1 MDRIDNRDPAYAG
14 WLGVG
19 MNPALARRLRAADC
33 LLILGSRLGD
43 TATDGY
49 SLLDPAAPG
58 CTILHVYP
66 DPDEL
71 GRVWRP
77 DVAVAA
83 TAPAALAA
91 LAALA
96 PLAHP
101 DWSDWAATARAE
113 HLAWTVPRQT
123 PGAVKLEQVIAWLSE
138 HLPEDAIVTNGAGN
152 FAAWLHRYFRA
163 RAWPG
168 LLAPTSGSMGYGL
181 PAAVAAKI
189 AHPGRTVVCL
199 AGDGDFQ
206 MTLNEL
212 STAAQHGA
220 AVIAIV
226 CNNGRYGTIRMHQER
241 TYPGRVSGTDLV
253 NPDFAAL
260 ARAYGGHGETVRAT
274 ADFPAAFAR
283 AQAAGTLA
291 VLDLILDP
299 EALAPGQELSAARA
313 QGEAARG

>member
-1 MDRIDNRDPAYAG
+1 
-14 WLGVG
+14 
-19 MNPALARRLRAADC
+19 
-33 LLILGSRLGD
+33 
-43 TATDGY
+43 
-49 SLLDPAAPG
+49 
-58 CTILHVYP
+58 
-66 DPDEL
+66 
-71 GRVWRP
+71 
-77 DVAVAA
+77 
-83 TAPAALAA
+83 
-91 LAALA
+91 
-96 PLAHP
+96 
-101 DWSDWAATARAE
+101 
-113 HLAWTVPRQT
+113 
-123 PGAVKLEQVIAWLSE
+123 
-138 HLPEDAIVTNGAGN
+138 
-152 FAAWLHRYFRA
+152 
-163 RAWPG
+163 
-168 LLAPTSGSMGYGL
+168 
-181 PAAVAAKI
+181 
-189 AHPGRTVVCL
+189 
-199 AGDGDFQ
+199 